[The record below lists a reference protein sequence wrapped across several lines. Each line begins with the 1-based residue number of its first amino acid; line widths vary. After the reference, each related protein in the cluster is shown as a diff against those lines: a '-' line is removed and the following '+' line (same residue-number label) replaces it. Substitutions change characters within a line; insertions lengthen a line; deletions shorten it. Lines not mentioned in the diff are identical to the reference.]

1 MAGRTTKSKAA
12 EPAAV
17 DNSAEVKALQTEVAA
32 LKDALAGAKAEF
44 AAHCA
49 KSEEE
54 HKALEAKCDACCEV
68 KSRPAAAAPVA
79 DVDLSELNKKL
90 NQLVQQIRGR
100 TKPGWPQ
107 F

>member
-1 MAGRTTKSKAA
+1 MAGRTTKTKAA

-17 DNSAEVKALQTEVAA
+17 DNSAELKALETEVAA
-32 LKDALAGAKAEF
+32 LKEALAGVKAEL

-54 HKALEAKCDACCEV
+54 HKALAAKCDACCEV
-68 KSRPAAAAPVA
+68 KAQAAAPA
-79 DVDLSELNKKL
+79 GNVDLTELKQKL
-90 NQLVQQIRGR
+90 NQLVQQINGR

>member
-1 MAGRTTKSKAA
+1 MAGRTTKTKAA

-17 DNSAEVKALQTEVAA
+17 DNSAEVKELQAEVAA
-32 LKDALAGAKAEF
+32 LKEALAGVKAELT
-44 AAHCA
+44 AHCA
-49 KSEEE
+49 KSAEE

-68 KSRPAAAAPVA
+68 KAQAAAPA
-79 DVDLSELNKKL
+79 GNVDLTDLKQKL
-90 NQLVQQIRGR
+90 NQLVQQIKGR

>member
-1 MAGRTTKSKAA
+1 MAGRTTKTKAA

-32 LKDALAGAKAEF
+32 LKDALASAKVEF

-54 HKALEAKCDACCEV
+54 HKALEAKCAACCEV
-68 KSRPAAAAPVA
+68 KAQPAAPAG
-79 DVDLSELNKKL
+79 DVDLGELKEKL
-90 NQLVQQIRGR
+90 NQLVQQIKGR

>member
-1 MAGRTTKSKAA
+1 MAGRTTKTKAA
-12 EPAAV
+12 EPVA
-17 DNSAEVKALQTEVAA
+17 DNSAEVKALEAEVVA
-32 LKDALAGAKAEF
+32 LKEALAGVKAEL

-49 KSEEE
+49 KSAEE

-68 KSRPAAAAPVA
+68 KAQAAAPA
-79 DVDLSELNKKL
+79 GNVDLSELKQKL
-90 NQLVQQIRGR
+90 NQLVQQINGR